1 MLLQQHQPALVVHG
15 RQLPLQAATLPVIFL
30 ITVFPKRTP
39 AFATGSAAAV
49 TAAPPV
55 ARHARRS
62 GSRARLPVIQRAPV
76 RRRALPAHK
85 TAFVV
90 AGFLPSCARTT
101 SKHSLGRAKRVLWRQ
116 NHRSSTGEE
125 LCPFLQGQYIDS
137 WKMRVRSQK
146 SRGRVE
152 ALLIFGLLLAVVMTA
167 MPVGT
172 GAVAHG
178 IAYSAWR
185 SSLW

>member
-1 MLLQQHQPALVVHG
+1 MMTTEPVWSLTKDHLLIHLCIVIICMMFNS
-15 RQLPLQAATLPVIFL
+15 IFL

-49 TAAPPV
+49 TAVAPV

-90 AGFLPSCARTT
+90 AGFLPQ
-101 SKHSLGRAKRVLWRQ
+101 LRQ
-116 NHRSSTGEE
+116 DNLKTHWGERSACFGGKSPFQHR
-125 LCPFLQGQYIDS
+125 
-137 WKMRVRSQK
+137 
-146 SRGRVE
+146 
-152 ALLIFGLLLAVVMTA
+152 
-167 MPVGT
+167 
-172 GAVAHG
+172 
-178 IAYSAWR
+178 
-185 SSLW
+185 

>member
-1 MLLQQHQPALVVHG
+1 MMTTEPVWSLTKDHLLIHLCIVIICMMFNS
-15 RQLPLQAATLPVIFL
+15 IFL

-101 SKHSLGRAKRVLWRQ
+101 SKHTGASEARALAAK
-116 NHRSSTGEE
+116 SPFPAGEE
-125 LCPFLQGQYIDS
+125 LCPATSDDKDFDS
-137 WKMRVRSQK
+137 NSRLSTAATMSMAHQDGAQSSQM
-146 SRGRVE
+146 G
-152 ALLIFGLLLAVVMTA
+152 TQ
-167 MPVGT
+167 VGNM
-172 GAVAHG
+172 AFC
-178 IAYSAWR
+178 
-185 SSLW
+185 